1 MKQNVWLLYEIKGDN
16 LWLADTEL
24 HSTRWHHFAA
34 YLTMVYMLFIETPK
48 ILILISISKDFRIS
62 ESYVYFFLHSYIA
75 YSKPFFPLYR
85 WSQRKS
91 RELLSKA
98 FKKMNVINYGKS
110 NFCILMSMDIQD
122 LILLCGTETHG
133 THFWS

>member
-1 MKQNVWLLYEIKGDN
+1 
-16 LWLADTEL
+16 
-24 HSTRWHHFAA
+24 
-34 YLTMVYMLFIETPK
+34 MVYMLFIETPK